1 MTSHNHPNKKKIATS
16 MEMAAWACI
25 ISVLN
30 MQDAVELCLFPVSA
44 MYNTEQQFK
53 PQSGRSGGCFAGYSA
68 EF

>member
-1 MTSHNHPNKKKIATS
+1 

-44 MYNTEQQFK
+44 MYSTEQQFK
-53 PQSGRSGGCFAGYSA
+53 PQSGRSGGCFAGYSS